1 MSVSAPSS
9 LLHRLQSEVAT
20 MSLSTPTASDDD
32 NGTDLVDES
41 GRRGCARMVVSSMVS
56 EVCRRMVPLPRL
68 RVEVDAME
76 VVLVWAVDVD
86 DREQ

>member
-1 MSVSAPSS
+1 
-9 LLHRLQSEVAT
+9 
-20 MSLSTPTASDDD
+20 
-32 NGTDLVDES
+32 
-41 GRRGCARMVVSSMVS
+41 MVVSSMVS